1 MSEDINVPSTENF
14 YNNTVLSLPLANWS
28 GSPDL
33 PMSAVN
39 ALETGKVIFLPN
51 LNFSLTREE
60 LQLLD
65 PAIVDPKRK
74 NISYQPLKKRIA
86 GVATKEHEP
95 AIAALLERHYHA
107 CLQLI
112 AAIFPEYQQTLHTPT
127 NSLRLHPVAQWT
139 NNTSWRKDDRRLHVD
154 AFPSRPNYGE
164 RILRIFTNINPGTE
178 NRSWRVGETF
188 PTLAQ
193 KFLPRLKSYSPFL
206 SKLQNSV
213 GITKSL
219 RSHYDHLMLQLHDA
233 MKADADYQKNGPQIA
248 IEFPPGSSW
257 ACFSDGTPHAAMG
270 GQFMLEQ
277 TFLLPVDAM
286 KDPQHAPLK
295 ILESLMNKTLI

>member
-1 MSEDINVPSTENF
+1 MPEITTSYDNAI
-14 YNNTVLSLPLANWS
+14 YSLPLGHWNS
-28 GSPDL
+28 DTDL
-33 PMSAVN
+33 SMSAVD
-39 ALETGKVIFLPN
+39 ALEKGKVIFLPN
-51 LNFSLTREE
+51 LSFSLTDEE
-60 LQLLD
+60 MLLLD
-65 PAIVDPKRK
+65 PALVDPKRK
-74 NISYQPLKKRIA
+74 NISYQPLKDKLT
-86 GVATKEHEP
+86 GVATAMQEP
-95 AIAALLERHYHA
+95 AISLLLQRHYQA

-112 AAIFPEYQQTLHTPT
+112 AAILPEYQQKLHSPT
-127 NSLRLHPVAQWT
+127 NSLRLHPVKEWT
-139 NNTSWRKDDRRLHVD
+139 QNTSWRKDDRRLHVD

-164 RILRIFTNINPGTE
+164 RILRIFTNINPTAE

-193 KFLPRLKSYSPFL
+193 RFLPRLKGYSPLL
-206 SKLQNSV
+206 SRLQYTF

-248 IEFPPGSSW
+248 IEFPSGSSW
-257 ACFSDGTPHAAMG
+257 ICFSDGTPHAAMG

-286 KDPQHAPLK
+286 HEPKNAPLK
-295 ILESLMNKTLI
+295 ILESILHKSLI